1 MSSTEIGRK
10 RLKQIFQ
17 YLEAFNQQR
26 NPVIRQVEE
35 QEWVLWMKSLPV
47 HPTITRHKEG
57 DDSFV
62 LKVSRAS
69 LISSPPPPYEIR
81 DWLRSGWEDPFKPEK
96 LIEFKIDK
104 DHQGKEIKIRFEDSP
119 DRVKAYKI
127 WKEERGVWAAQE
139 RPARESYKVF
149 ERVYALY
156 NRVEREAGRLELVLG
171 DGILSWGLPERGINH
186 PILLKHVQLTFDPQ
200 TPEFTFQFTD
210 QPVELYTALL
220 GTDSN
225 VDPKLIAQIRDEC
238 ERRNFYLS
246 DVRATSEFLKGV
258 VTRLAPGGEFI
269 PEGGGRGESEI
280 SNIPNATD
288 VTDVANAPHAP
299 LTPRIAIGPVIIA
312 RQRTLGY
319 ARAIESILEEIPDL
333 ELDEIPLSLLS
344 ITGVESPGRI
354 SDSACIRLDGG
365 GNEDEEILFNKPANP
380 EQLMIAKRLEHYGCV
395 LVQGPPGTGKTHTIA
410 NLIGH
415 LLAKGLSVLVTSHT
429 TKALRV
435 LRDKVDDR
443 VKSLCVSLLDNDTE
457 GQAQMS
463 AAIGDIAERLNDDEA
478 GLELRLSEMWRARAQ
493 IIAELRILRT
503 RLYEARASEY
513 RDISLG
519 GRSYPPSQA
528 ARMVKEGR
536 GADDWIPRPI
546 LSDHG
551 LPLDEGEV
559 DELYRTSRAVPEKFE
574 KYFTS
579 PPLDPGFLMRADE
592 FRALLKEHKS
602 LEAGRGREAEEF
614 WRAEIEASPDVL
626 AELLAKMKAAV
637 EPIVQGLNDPFKL
650 AIINDS
656 RRGGSYRAPWAE
668 LIDKILD
675 VLDVAGSCRPLI
687 LNQGPQPAANI
698 PHDQQIKAL
707 EEIIAH
713 LDGGGSLSK
722 MNLLL
727 HAEWKALISQSRVDG
742 KRPGEVAHFKALH
755 SAVNLELLRTNLIN
769 RWDRH
774 LVPLGVPSANDFRP
788 TPEEACN
795 QYVDLIR
802 NLLAWQEDAWHP
814 IEQELREVGFEWE
827 AFLRSVPLNLQ
838 PNGDMIRLAEAVR
851 NHLPAIFE
859 ARILKMRRSELE
871 RRIDEYQAQI
881 RDLPAGENS
890 MELLGELLRALESG
904 DADTYSRIS
913 DRIVDL
919 HSRYQTYL
927 RRCELLERL
936 EPHAPGWAK
945 AIRTRSGIHGGD
957 VPPGDAQKA
966 WLWLQLDDRIDELA
980 EESIAEIQSEIE
992 RGTEDLQTLT
1002 AELIETSAWMYQIG
1016 RTELKQKQALNGW
1029 VQTMRRIGKG
1039 TGKRVPELL
1048 AQAWSLMEDCRSAV
1062 PVWVM
1067 PLARVVENFR
1077 PCRGL
1082 FDVVIIDE
1090 ASQCDVM
1097 GLIALYLG
1105 KKVIVVGDDEQ
1116 VSPDAVGNTVEAAQ
1130 NLINIYL
1137 QGMPNAEL
1145 YDGKLSIYDLAMQSF
1160 GGTICLREHFRCVP
1174 EIIGFSNKLSYDGK
1188 IKPLRDLAHNPLSP
1202 AVVAHHV
1209 CDGQSG
1215 AKINESE
1222 AMTVASLIVAAIEQ
1236 PEYEDQT
1243 FGVISLVGED
1253 QAAAIERI
1261 LRSKLDPAEFARRK
1275 ITCGNAAQFQGDE
1288 RHVMFLSVVDGPS
1301 PEPLRL
1307 RQEDLFKKRYNV
1319 AASRAKNQLWVVHS
1333 LYPAIDLKPGDL
1345 RRELIEYAENPS
1357 SHAGLGVNGGAGAY
1371 GAQGASGANRA
1382 TVLSTEAIEPNDAN
1396 GANGANGAYGA
1407 NGAKKSASVRGP
1419 RTSAGEKDR
1428 RPGRATSEIEQ
1439 QVMQWLIRE
1448 GYQVAPRWMV
1458 GAYCIDMVV
1467 GRGDRRVAVEC
1478 DGDRRY
1484 AVEKIP
1490 EDMERQAVLERLGWR
1505 FIRIRGS
1512 QFFRDP
1518 QTVMKDVLDQLA
1530 AIGVI
1535 PEYTGENPE
1544 EDDEELS
1551 SRVIRRAEQ
1560 LRLEW
1565 SGRDLESIAAPPEE
1579 REAGPPWQIAKQPDE
1594 PVLDESDLAV

>member
-10 RLKQIFQ
+10 RLKQVFQ

-57 DDSFV
+57 DDSFI
-62 LKVSRAS
+62 LKVGRAP
-69 LISSPPPPYEIR
+69 LTPAPPPPYEIK

-96 LIEFKIDK
+96 PIEVKTDK
-104 DHQGKEIKIRFEDSP
+104 DHQGKEIKVRFEDSP
-119 DRVKAYKI
+119 ERVNSYKL
-127 WKEERGVWAAQE
+127 WKEERDAWATQE
-139 RPARESYKVF
+139 RPARESYKIF

-171 DGILSWGLPERGINH
+171 DGILDWRLPDGEINH

-200 TPEFTFQFTD
+200 APEFTFQFTD

-238 ERRNFYLS
+238 EKKNFYLS

-269 PEGGGRGESEI
+269 PEGGISGES
-280 SNIPNATD
+280 
-288 VTDVANAPHAP
+288 ANASN
-299 LTPRIAIGPVIIA
+299 TPRIALGPVIIA

-319 ARAIESILEEIPDL
+319 ARAIESILDEIPSL

-344 ITGVESPGRI
+344 LTGVESPGRI
-354 SDSACIRLDGG
+354 SDLSSCIRLDGG

-380 EQLMIAKRLEHYGCV
+380 EQLMIAKRLDHYGCV

-443 VKSLCVSLLDNDTE
+443 VKSLCVSLLDNDAE

-463 AAIGDIAERLNDDEA
+463 AAIGEIAERLNDDEA
-478 GLELRLSEMWRARAQ
+478 GLEFRLSEMWRTRAE
-493 IIAELRILRT
+493 IISELRLLRT

-513 RDISLG
+513 RDISLDG
-519 GRSYPPSQA
+519 KVYSPSQA
-528 ARMVKEGR
+528 ARLVHEGR
-536 GADDWIPRPI
+536 GVDDWIPRPI
-546 LSDHG
+546 LSDHC
-551 LPLDEGEV
+551 LPLDEDEV
-559 DELYRTSRAVPEKFE
+559 AELYQTNRAIPEEDE
-574 KYFTS
+574 KYFTA
-579 PPLDPGFLMRADE
+579 PPLDPSLLIPSDE
-592 FRALLKEHKS
+592 FHALLQERKSLDAARGKEHD
-602 LEAGRGREAEEF
+602 EF
-614 WRAEIEASPDVL
+614 WSAGIEAAPEIL
-626 AELLAKMKAAV
+626 TELLSKIKVAV
-637 EPIVQGLNDPFKL
+637 EPVVQGLNDPFKL

-656 RRGGSYRAPWAE
+656 RRGGSYRAPWVE
-668 LIDKILD
+668 LIEKIAD
-675 VLDVAGSCRPLI
+675 VVEVAGSCRPLI
-687 LNQGPQPAANI
+687 LNQGPQPAADI
-698 PHDQQIKAL
+698 PHEQQAKAL
-707 EEIIAH
+707 VEILAH
-713 LDGGGSLSK
+713 LDSGGSLSK
-722 MNLLL
+722 MTLLL
-727 HAEWKALISQSRVDG
+727 HPEWKALIAQSRVDG
-742 KRPGEVAHFKALH
+742 KRPSEPAHFKALQA
-755 SAVNLELLRTNLIN
+755 AVNLELLRTNLIH

-788 TPEEACN
+788 NPEEPCN

-802 NLLAWQEDAWHP
+802 NLLSWYEDVWRP
-814 IEQELREVGFEWE
+814 VEKELREVGFDWD
-827 AFLRSVPLNLQ
+827 AFLRGVPLNLQ
-838 PNGDMIRLAEAVR
+838 PNGDLIRLAEAVR
-851 NHLPAIFE
+851 NYLPPVFE
-859 ARILKMRRSELE
+859 ARIIRLRRGEIE
-871 RRIDEYQAQI
+871 RRIDDYRSQI
-881 RDLPAGENS
+881 RDLTAGGHS
-890 MELLGELLRALESG
+890 TELLGELLRVVESN
-904 DADTYSRIS
+904 DADTYSSIF

-936 EPHAPGWAK
+936 EQHASGWAN
-945 AIRTRSGIHGGD
+945 AIRGRSGIHAGD

-966 WLWLQLDDRIDELA
+966 WLWLQLDDRLDEIA
-980 EESIAEIQSEIE
+980 EESVADIQSEIE
-992 RGTEDLQTLT
+992 RNAADLQMLT

-1062 PVWVM
+1062 PVWIM
-1067 PLARVVENFR
+1067 PLARVVENFQ
-1077 PCRGL
+1077 PVRGL

-1097 GLIALYLG
+1097 GLITLYLG

-1137 QGMPNAEL
+1137 QGIPNAEL

-1174 EIIGFSNKLSYDGK
+1174 EIIGFSNKLSYEGK

-1202 AVVAHHV
+1202 AVIAHHV
-1209 CDGQSG
+1209 FDGQSNS
-1215 AKINESE
+1215 KVNERE
-1222 AMTVASLIVAAIEQ
+1222 AETVASLIVAAIEQ

-1288 RHVMFLSVVDGPS
+1288 RHVMFLSVVDGHS
-1301 PEPLRL
+1301 TEPLRL
-1307 RQEDLFKKRYNV
+1307 RQEDLFKKRFNV

-1345 RRELIEYAENPS
+1345 RRELIEYAENPKS
-1357 SHAGLGVNGGAGAY
+1357 QIMSGVTGATGAT
-1371 GAQGASGANRA
+1371 GA
-1382 TVLSTEAIEPNDAN
+1382 TEAT
-1396 GANGANGAYGA
+1396 GANGTNGAEGA
-1407 NGAKKSASVRGP
+1407 DGPDGAKVSNSAKRP
-1419 RTSAGEKDR
+1419 RAAKGEKSR
-1428 RPGRATSEIEQ
+1428 RAVRTASDFEE
-1439 QVMQWLIRE
+1439 QVMQWLIWE
-1448 GYQVAPRWMV
+1448 GYQVAHRWMV
-1458 GAYCIDMVV
+1458 GAYCIDIVA

-1484 AVEKIP
+1484 AVDKIP

-1518 QTVMKDVLDQLA
+1518 QAVMKDVFDQLA
-1530 AIGVI
+1530 SLGVV
-1535 PEYTGENPE
+1535 PEMTAETAEVE
-1544 EDDEELS
+1544 EDELS
-1551 SRVIRRAEQ
+1551 ARVIRRAEQ
-1560 LRLEW
+1560 LRAEW
-1565 SGRDLESIAAPPEE
+1565 SGHDLNSISAPLDAQ
-1579 REAGPPWQIAKQPDE
+1579 EAEPHWQISPQPED
-1594 PVLDESDLAV
+1594 PVLDKSDVVV

>member
-57 DDSFV
+57 DDTFV
-62 LKVSRAS
+62 LKVGRAS
-69 LISSPPPPYEIR
+69 LTPAPPPPYEIK

-96 LIEFKIDK
+96 VIEFKTDK
-104 DHQGKEIKIRFEDSP
+104 DHRGNEIKVRFEDSP
-119 DRVKAYKI
+119 DRVNSYKL
-127 WKEERGVWAAQE
+127 WKEERDVWASHE
-139 RPARESYKVF
+139 RPARESYKIF

-171 DGILSWGLPERGINH
+171 DGILDWRLPDGEINH
-186 PILLKHVQLTFDPQ
+186 PILLKHVQLTFAPQ
-200 TPEFTFQFTD
+200 APEFTFQFTD

-220 GTDSN
+220 GSDSN
-225 VDPKLIAQIRDEC
+225 VDPRLIAQIRDEC
-238 ERRNFYLS
+238 EKRNFYLS
-246 DVRATSEFLKGV
+246 DVRAVSEFLKGV

-269 PEGGGRGESEI
+269 PEGAMRGES
-280 SNIPNATD
+280 AT
-288 VTDVANAPHAP
+288 N
-299 LTPRIAIGPVIIA
+299 TPRIALGPVIIA

-319 ARAIESILEEIPDL
+319 ARAIESILNDIPSL
-333 ELDEIPLSLLS
+333 EMDKIPLSLLS

-354 SDSACIRLDGG
+354 SDLSACIRLDGG

-380 EQLMIAKRLEHYGCV
+380 EQLMIARRLDHYGCV

-443 VKSLCVSLLDNDTE
+443 VKSLCVSLLDNDAE

-463 AAIGDIAERLNDDEA
+463 AAIGEIAERLNDDEA
-478 GLELRLSEMWRARAQ
+478 GLELRLSEMWRARAET
-493 IIAELRILRT
+493 ISELRMLRT

-513 RDISLG
+513 HHISG
-519 GRSYPPSQA
+519 GGWIYPPSQA
-528 ARMVKEGR
+528 ARLVREGR
-536 GADDWIPRPI
+536 GVDDWIPRPI
-546 LSDHG
+546 SSDHC
-551 LPLDEGEV
+551 LPLDEAEV
-559 DELYRTSRAVPEKFE
+559 AELYQTNRVIPEEDE
-574 KYFTS
+574 KYFTT
-579 PPLDPGFLMRADE
+579 PPLDPELLMPSDE
-592 FRALLKEHKS
+592 FRAILKEGKS
-602 LEAGRGREAEEF
+602 LEATRGREYEEL
-614 WRAEIEASPDVL
+614 WSAEIEASPDNL
-626 AELLAKMKAAV
+626 TELLAKIKAAV
-637 EPIVQGLNDPFKL
+637 EPIVQGINDPFKL

-656 RRGGSYRAPWAE
+656 RRGGSYRAPWVE
-668 LIDKILD
+668 LIDKIAD
-675 VLDVAGSCRPLI
+675 VVESAGACRPLI
-687 LNQGPQPAANI
+687 LNQGPQPAADI
-698 PHDQQIKAL
+698 LHEQQAKAL
-707 EEIIAH
+707 GEIIAH
-713 LDGGGSLSK
+713 LDSGGSLSK
-722 MNLLL
+722 MTLLL
-727 HAEWKALISQSRVDG
+727 HAEWKALIANSRVDG
-742 KRPGEVAHFKALH
+742 KRPSVLAHFKALRA
-755 SAVNLELLRTNLIN
+755 AVDLELLRTNLIN

-774 LVPLGVPSANDFRP
+774 LLPLGVPSANDFRP
-788 TPEEACN
+788 CPEEACN
-795 QYVDLIR
+795 QYVDIIR
-802 NLLAWQEDAWHP
+802 NLLSWYEDVWRP
-814 IEQELREVGFEWE
+814 VETGLRDVGFDWD
-827 AFLRSVPLNLQ
+827 AFLRGVPLNLQ
-838 PNGDMIRLAEAVR
+838 PNGDLIRLAEAVR
-851 NHLPAIFE
+851 NYLSPVFE
-859 ARILKMRRSELE
+859 ARILSMRRGELE
-871 RRIDEYQAQI
+871 RRIDEYRSHI
-881 RDLPAGENS
+881 RALPANGHS
-890 MELLGELLRALESG
+890 AELLGELLRAVESN
-904 DADTYSRIS
+904 DAGSYSRVS

-927 RRCELLERL
+927 RRCELLERI
-936 EPHAPGWAK
+936 EQHAPGWAK
-945 AIRTRSGIHGGD
+945 AIRGRSGIHAGD
-957 VPPGDAQKA
+957 LPPGDAQKA
-966 WLWLQLDDRIDELA
+966 WLWLQLDDRLDEVA
-980 EESIAEIQSEIE
+980 EESIADIQSEIE
-992 RGTEDLQTLT
+992 RSSAELQTLT
-1002 AELIETSAWMYQIG
+1002 AELIKTSAWMYQIG

-1048 AQAWSLMEDCRSAV
+1048 AQAWALMEDCRSAV
-1062 PVWVM
+1062 PVWIM
-1067 PLARVVENFR
+1067 PLARVVENFQ

-1137 QGMPNAEL
+1137 QGIPNAEL

-1174 EIIGFSNKLSYDGK
+1174 EIIGFSNKLSYEGK
-1188 IKPLRDLAHNPLSP
+1188 IKPLRDLAHNPVSP
-1202 AVVAHHV
+1202 AVIAHHV
-1209 CDGQSG
+1209 CDGQSNS
-1215 AKINESE
+1215 KVNESE
-1222 AMTVASLIVAAIEQ
+1222 AATVASLIVAAIEQ

-1301 PEPLRL
+1301 TEPLRL
-1307 RQEDLFKKRYNV
+1307 RQEDLFKKRFNV

-1345 RRELIEYAENPS
+1345 RRELIEYAENPRTQ
-1357 SHAGLGVNGGAGAY
+1357 AGANGAAGATGATGAY
-1371 GAQGASGANRA
+1371 GAYGTYETSGASRA
-1382 TVLSTEAIEPNDAN
+1382 TVSHGAN
-1396 GANGANGAYGA
+1396 GANGANGA
-1407 NGAKKSASVRGP
+1407 KGP
-1419 RTSAGEKDR
+1419 RAAASEKDR
-1428 RPGRATSEIEQ
+1428 RSGRAVSEFEQ
-1439 QVMQWLIRE
+1439 QVMQLLSQE

-1478 DGDRRY
+1478 DGDRHY
-1484 AVEKIP
+1484 AVDKIP

-1518 QTVMKDVLDQLA
+1518 QAVMKDVFDQLA
-1530 AIGVI
+1530 SLGVV
-1535 PEYTGENPE
+1535 PEITAETAELEEN
-1544 EDDEELS
+1544 ELS
-1551 SRVIRRAEQ
+1551 ARVIRRAEQ
-1560 LRLEW
+1560 LRSEW
-1565 SGRDLESIAAPPEE
+1565 SGRDLDSIAAPLDEQ
-1579 REAGPPWQIAKQPDE
+1579 EAEPHWQISTQPEE
-1594 PVLDESDLAV
+1594 PVLDESDVAI